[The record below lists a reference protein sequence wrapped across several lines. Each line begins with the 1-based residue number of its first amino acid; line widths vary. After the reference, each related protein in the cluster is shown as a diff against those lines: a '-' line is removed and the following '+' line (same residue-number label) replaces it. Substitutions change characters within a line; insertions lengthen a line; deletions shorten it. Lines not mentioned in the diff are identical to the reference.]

1 MKAKKIF
8 SLKPVRLLLLFAFA
22 SVISLSLNFVK
33 TKEYSRWI
41 SAYAIITDWKTGYNV
56 NHILYFKYSVDGKDY
71 NGHDSFKGNFPQN
84 EIGDTVTVWY
94 DPDDVTRV
102 MISDTRPDA
111 VLWSCSPFIL
121 SVPIALYIISDG
133 SKRNSK
139 RLNL

>member
-1 MKAKKIF
+1 MKKIF
-8 SLKPVRLLLLFAFA
+8 SLKPVQVLLLFAFA
-22 SVISLSLNFVK
+22 SVLSVLLNFAK

-41 SAYAIITDWKTGYNV
+41 STYAIITDWKTGYNI
-56 NHILYFKYSVDGKDY
+56 NHILYFKYSVDGKEY
-71 NGHDSFKGNFPQN
+71 NGYDSFKGNFPQS

-121 SVPIALYIISDG
+121 SVPIALYIMSDG

-139 RLNL
+139 RLNP

>member
-1 MKAKKIF
+1 MKKFF
-8 SLKPVRLLLLFAFA
+8 SLKPVQLLLLFAFA
-22 SVISLSLNFVK
+22 SVISVSLNFVK

-41 SAYAIITDWKTGYNV
+41 STYAIITDWKTGYNV

-71 NGHDSFKGNFPQN
+71 NGHDSFRGNFPQI
-84 EIGDTVTVWY
+84 EYCVTVTAWY

>member
-1 MKAKKIF
+1 MKKIF
-8 SLKPVRLLLLFAFA
+8 SLKPVQVLLLFAFA
-22 SVISLSLNFVK
+22 SVLSVLLNFVK

-41 SAYAIITDWKTGYNV
+41 STYAIITDWKTGYNI
-56 NHILYFKYSVDGKDY
+56 NHILYFKYSVDGKEY
-71 NGHDSFKGNFPQN
+71 NGYDSFKGNFPQS
-84 EIGDTVTVWY
+84 EIGDTVIVWY

-121 SVPIALYIISDG
+121 SVPIALYIMSDG

-139 RLNL
+139 RLNP

>member
-1 MKAKKIF
+1 MKKNF
-8 SLKPVRLLLLFAFA
+8 SLKPVQLLLLFAFA
-22 SVISLSLNFVK
+22 SVLSVLLNFVK

-41 SAYAIITDWKTGYNV
+41 STYAIITDWKTGYNV
-56 NHILYFKYSVDGKDY
+56 NHILYFKYSVDGKEY
-71 NGHDSFKGNFPQN
+71 NGYDSFKGNFPQS

-94 DPDDVTRV
+94 DPDNVTRV

-121 SVPIALYIISDG
+121 SIPIALYIISDG